1 MGAHVRVDLLL
12 GALPPRVLVW
22 FERGIDFVGFV
33 ICVAMAWFAWVNLS
47 NSMMFNAMQ
56 MKYFNVPEWWSLS
69 FVEASFVLL
78 AIEFVFRFF
87 RAEHI
92 AEELDDLN
100 KGM

>member
-1 MGAHVRVDLLL
+1 
-12 GALPPRVLVW
+12 
-22 FERGIDFVGFV
+22 
-33 ICVAMAWFAWVNLS
+33 
-47 NSMMFNAMQ
+47 MMFNAMQ
-56 MKYFNVPEWWSLS
+56 MKYFNVPEWWLLS